1 MFYHWNKQKA
11 LQGRC
16 GDMGGF
22 TRLCAT
28 KGGQPDGLESE
39 IPSLFIPQASPNPN
53 PSLFIPQAS
62 PNPNP
67 SLSVPQAS
75 PNPNPG
81 PNPTL

>member
-53 PSLFIPQAS
+53 PSL
-62 PNPNP
+62 
-67 SLSVPQAS
+67 SVPQAS

-81 PNPTL
+81 PNLTL